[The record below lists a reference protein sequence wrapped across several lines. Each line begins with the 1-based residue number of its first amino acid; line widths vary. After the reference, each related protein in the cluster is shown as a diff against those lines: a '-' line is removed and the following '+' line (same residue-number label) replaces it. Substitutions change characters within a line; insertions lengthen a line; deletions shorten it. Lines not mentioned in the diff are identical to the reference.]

1 MMEELLIFSFLYIS
15 LLNSFSH
22 CLLQENS
29 NYLNISIT
37 SSYPDY
43 KIGKKGALSFSTNF
57 FDENQIFDPL
67 DIEENTKFNTTIFNE
82 INQYNNISC
91 RLWKYKSENLNVFCN
106 LDETIPIG
114 KYKIFFK
121 STFNYKEYE
130 INFISDHNITF
141 EKLDK
146 YSFELYSNLQNIVVE
161 DSKDSYELKFKINAY
176 SNEQLFLCNFDL
188 IAKIDNCTVER
199 NELKCQILKTEI
211 ERVMPDSEEEDFY
224 LKYLSQDYNIFEEV
238 SLVDKIVIKYKDK
251 KKEDIFVGITKLL
264 EGTAEDHTCIAYQ
277 TNVTNI
283 LNIATSFHG
292 FRLRFF
298 NHSLTCGFRK
308 YENNPLLIVCLAEE
322 NVQYL
327 GKIEEEKIIRSNIKY
342 NFKIQPLTN
351 N

>member
-1 MMEELLIFSFLYIS
+1 MEELLIFSFLYIS
-15 LLNSFSH
+15 LLNSFFH

-37 SSYPDY
+37 TLYQDY
-43 KIGKKGALSFSTNF
+43 TIGKKGPLSFSTNF
-57 FDENQIFDPL
+57 FDENHIFDPL

-91 RLWKYKSENLNVFCN
+91 RLWKYKNENLNIFCN
-106 LDETIPIG
+106 LDETILIG

-130 INFISDHNITF
+130 INFIADYNITF

-176 SNEQLFLCNFDL
+176 SNEQLFLCLHDL

-211 ERVMPDSEEEDFY
+211 ERVMPDSR
-224 LKYLSQDYNIFEEV
+224 V
-238 SLVDKIVIKYKDK
+238 
-251 KKEDIFVGITKLL
+251 
-264 EGTAEDHTCIAYQ
+264 
-277 TNVTNI
+277 
-283 LNIATSFHG
+283 
-292 FRLRFF
+292 
-298 NHSLTCGFRK
+298 
-308 YENNPLLIVCLAEE
+308 
-322 NVQYL
+322 
-327 GKIEEEKIIRSNIKY
+327 KIITFLK
-342 NFKIQPLTN
+342 KLV
-351 N
+351 

>member
-1 MMEELLIFSFLYIS
+1 MEELLIFSFLYIS
-15 LLNSFSH
+15 LLNSFFH

-37 SSYPDY
+37 TLYQDY
-43 KIGKKGALSFSTNF
+43 TIGKKGALSFSTNF
-57 FDENQIFDPL
+57 FDENHIFDPL

-91 RLWKYKSENLNVFCN
+91 RLWKYKNENLNVFCN
-106 LDETIPIG
+106 LDETIQIG

-130 INFISDHNITF
+130 INFIADYNITF

-176 SNEQLFLCNFDL
+176 SNEQLFLCLHDL

-211 ERVMPDSEEEDFY
+211 ERVMPDSR
-224 LKYLSQDYNIFEEV
+224 V
-238 SLVDKIVIKYKDK
+238 
-251 KKEDIFVGITKLL
+251 
-264 EGTAEDHTCIAYQ
+264 
-277 TNVTNI
+277 
-283 LNIATSFHG
+283 
-292 FRLRFF
+292 
-298 NHSLTCGFRK
+298 
-308 YENNPLLIVCLAEE
+308 
-322 NVQYL
+322 
-327 GKIEEEKIIRSNIKY
+327 KIITFLK
-342 NFKIQPLTN
+342 KLV
-351 N
+351 